1 MAAALAY
8 LLVAGSM
15 GLALR
20 RFARVAPA
28 TIVVLM
34 LLPLLLS
41 GRALLTG
48 GVYGAI
54 DLAYT
59 SEPLAWLAERSGL
72 TEIANPNASDVFA
85 QFIPWHAAIR
95 DPLRHHP
102 CPVGG
107 PSGPCGAAPAG
118 VGGLAR
124 TPSRRNTGILTAMLC
139 VTVLAGH
146 PETTLHIVAVATG
159 YFFYERRRMRDG
171 EWSRAIRSGL
181 LAGLLALLLTAF
193 ALLPF
198 IEAARQTAEYRDRQ
212 TFVAVSWKPIPSLH
226 ALRDALLPF

>member
-8 LLVAGSM
+8 LLVAGSI

-20 RFARVAPA
+20 RFARAAPA

-59 SEPLAWLAERSGL
+59 SEPLAWLAERSGI

-85 QFIPWHAAIR
+85 QFIPWQAAVR
-95 DPLRHHP
+95 DALRHHQWP
-102 CPVGG
+102 
-107 PSGPCGAAPAG
+107 
-118 VGGLAR
+118 
-124 TPSRRNTGILTAMLC
+124 MW
-139 VTVLAGH
+139 
-146 PETTLHIVAVATG
+146 
-159 YFFYERRRMRDG
+159 D
-171 EWSRAIRSGL
+171 
-181 LAGLLALLLTAF
+181 
-193 ALLPF
+193 
-198 IEAARQTAEYRDRQ
+198 
-212 TFVAVSWKPIPSLH
+212 
-226 ALRDALLPF
+226 